1 MFKTSPAALGVAA
14 PHPSGHGA
22 AHALFQRGEFRE
34 TDLAEVHSPTITE
47 KWPDR
52 REDRLW
58 QLNPLWRDLNQFI
71 QVCGIMFIHFLRR
84 SYGFYEY
91 F

>member
-47 KWPDR
+47 MARPQR
-52 REDRLW
+52 RPSLAVKSFVARLKS
-58 QLNPLWRDLNQFI
+58 
-71 QVCGIMFIHFLRR
+71 IHSGVRNFVHSFSAPFLR
-84 SYGFYEY
+84 FL
-91 F
+91 